1 MLKKITSFTLFVLIT
16 FSLMQSIYSAA
27 LETECS
33 VPVSPYGVTA
43 ASGQREGI
51 VNDRQKRIALTFDD
65 GPHSKYT
72 AEILDILKEYHVHA
86 TFFVVGSN
94 VRAYPELVVREIS
107 EGHEVGNHTDTHP
120 CAVNKLNKSS
130 LLKELTDAEN
140 AIYEVSD
147 YRPHLFRPPGGLRS
161 NLITELAD
169 EMDYSIVLWS
179 IDTLDWSKNTDVNY
193 VLKTVR
199 KNIKDGA
206 IILCHDYVVRHKSIT
221 VEALKILIP
230 ELISQ
235 GYEFVLA
242 SELIP
247 ESK

>member
-1 MLKKITSFTLFVLIT
+1 MLKKITAFTLFVLIT
-16 FSLMQSIYSAA
+16 FSLTQSIYSAA
-27 LETECS
+27 SETECS

-147 YRPHLFRPPGGLRS
+147 YKMCIRDSIEGIKKFVVYKNS
-161 NLITELAD
+161 N
-169 EMDYSIVLWS
+169 
-179 IDTLDWSKNTDVNY
+179 
-193 VLKTVR
+193 KTV
-199 KNIKDGA
+199 KGGF
-206 IILCHDYVVRHKSIT
+206 KSINKTYGKRDTT
-221 VEALKILIP
+221 VHNKTYMSDSLTVSLSYKKNYKVNT
-230 ELISQ
+230 S
-235 GYEFVLA
+235 G
-242 SELIP
+242 
-247 ESK
+247 

>member
-1 MLKKITSFTLFVLIT
+1 MG
-16 FSLMQSIYSAA
+16 
-27 LETECS
+27 CS
-33 VPVSPYGVTA
+33 
-43 ASGQREGI
+43 
-51 VNDRQKRIALTFDD
+51 
-65 GPHSKYT
+65 
-72 AEILDILKEYHVHA
+72 
-86 TFFVVGSN
+86 
-94 VRAYPELVVREIS
+94 
-107 EGHEVGNHTDTHP
+107 
-120 CAVNKLNKSS
+120 
-130 LLKELTDAEN
+130 
-140 AIYEVSD
+140 
-147 YRPHLFRPPGGLRS
+147 S

-206 IILCHDYVVRHKSIT
+206 IILCLDYVVRNKSVT

-242 SELIP
+242 SELIA

>member
-1 MLKKITSFTLFVLIT
+1 
-16 FSLMQSIYSAA
+16 
-27 LETECS
+27 
-33 VPVSPYGVTA
+33 
-43 ASGQREGI
+43 
-51 VNDRQKRIALTFDD
+51 
-65 GPHSKYT
+65 
-72 AEILDILKEYHVHA
+72 
-86 TFFVVGSN
+86 
-94 VRAYPELVVREIS
+94 
-107 EGHEVGNHTDTHP
+107 
-120 CAVNKLNKSS
+120 
-130 LLKELTDAEN
+130 
-140 AIYEVSD
+140 
-147 YRPHLFRPPGGLRS
+147 
-161 NLITELAD
+161 
-169 EMDYSIVLWS
+169 MDYSIVLWS

-206 IILCHDYVVRHKSIT
+206 IILCHDYVVRNKSIT

>member
-1 MLKKITSFTLFVLIT
+1 MEKENEKGS
-16 FSLMQSIYSAA
+16 
-27 LETECS
+27 
-33 VPVSPYGVTA
+33 
-43 ASGQREGI
+43 GI
-51 VNDRQKRIALTFDD
+51 VRKKRTIWRSAGWTVAAVLLLVNVWAESPEEKEQQPRGYIALTFDD

-72 AEILDILKEYHVHA
+72 AEILDLLKEYHVHA

-94 VRAYPELVVREIS
+94 VRTYPDLVIREIS

-120 CAVNKLNKSS
+120 CAVNKLDKTS
-130 LLKELTDAEN
+130 LIKELTDAEN

-206 IILCHDYVVRHKSIT
+206 IILCHDYVVRNKSVT

-242 SELIP
+242 SELIA